1 MSPPAANT
9 SFSTQ
14 PQKTDYLKVVRCG
27 KAKEKRLGSSYSWET
42 HLRAFEDGSKREK
55 YIPVEAFNTNTN
67 IDFNDILKEG
77 LIFECINHDYDK
89 VTDGVQC
96 RWFARVEKVC
106 GYRVLAQFIA
116 SEKKFWINM
125 LTEEIHNM
133 ANAALKDPKMAAVTY
148 VPPFHVA
155 KEYENDMQNFIRNA
169 LECEV
174 YGQNT
179 LSDDHDETLNR
190 LHDSRFHVGQ
200 RLELLNY
207 ANSLEIRVARIQ
219 EITGRRISVLVSDE
233 DSPVPLDGE
242 SDRQSQSNESQYWI
256 DEASFF
262 IFPVGFAAVNGYKL
276 SAKKDYIE
284 HTKRIAADLKA
295 GKPPKFLKEDV
306 TFDDLPHEKVDEE
319 AWSRLKVGQ
328 KFELIDPLAQQFKLL
343 HVASII
349 SFCETDGY
357 MIVGMDGPDQLDESF
372 PIHINNTFMF
382 PVGYAEKNG
391 LELAD
396 PDSFEGTFKWDEYLE
411 KENAERMP
419 LELFRTEPSE
429 ERLNMFQVGM
439 RLEAADMCENQ
450 FICPATIKGVHG
462 RIINVNFDGWD
473 EEFDELYDI
482 DSHDILP
489 IGWCELHGY
498 SLQPPKRQ
506 NY

>member
-1 MSPPAANT
+1 MSRL
-9 SFSTQ
+9 
-14 PQKTDYLKVVRCG
+14 PQTDYLKVVRCG
-27 KAKEKRLGSSYSWET
+27 EAKEKRLGLSYSWET
-42 HLRAFEDGSKREK
+42 HLRAFENGSKTEK

-67 IDFNDILKEG
+67 IDFKDILKEG
-77 LIFECINHDYDK
+77 LIFECKIHDYDK

-96 RWFARVEKVC
+96 RWFARIQKVC

-116 SEKKFWINM
+116 SDKKFWTNM
-125 LTEEIHNM
+125 LTAEIHNM
-133 ANAALKDPKMAAVTY
+133 PDADSKDPKMVEVAY
-148 VPPFHVA
+148 VPPYHVA
-155 KEYENDMQNFIRNA
+155 EEYENDLESFIRNA
-169 LECEV
+169 LESEV

-179 LSDDHDETLNR
+179 LAHNHDDKLNR
-190 LHDSRFHVGQ
+190 LHDSRFHVDQ

-207 ANSLEIRVARIQ
+207 TNSQEIRVARIQ
-219 EITGRRISVLVSDE
+219 EIAGRRLSVVVCDE
-233 DSPVPLDGE
+233 DSPVPLGE
-242 SDRQSQSNESQYWI
+242 ADRQTQSNESLYWI

-276 SAKKDYIE
+276 SAKKDYIA

-295 GKPPKFLKEDV
+295 GKTPKFLEEDV

-319 AWSRLKVGQ
+319 AWKRVKVGQ
-328 KFELIDPLAQQFKLL
+328 KFELIDPLDQKFQIL

-357 MIVGMDGPDQLDESF
+357 MIVGMDGPDQLDDSF

-382 PVGYAEKNG
+382 PVGYAERNG
-391 LELAD
+391 LKLAD
-396 PDSFEGTFKWDEYLE
+396 PPGFEGTFNWTDYLKE
-411 KENAERMP
+411 ENAERMP
-419 LELFRTEPSE
+419 LELFRTEPTQ

-450 FICPATIKGVHG
+450 FICPATITGVHG
-462 RIINVNFDGWD
+462 RIINVNYDGWD

-498 SLQPPKRQ
+498 RLQEPKREG
-506 NY
+506 Y